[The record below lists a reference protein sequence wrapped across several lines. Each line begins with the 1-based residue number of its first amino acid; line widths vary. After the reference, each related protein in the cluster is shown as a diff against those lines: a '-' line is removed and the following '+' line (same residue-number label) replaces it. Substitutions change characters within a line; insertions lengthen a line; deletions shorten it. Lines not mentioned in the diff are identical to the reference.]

1 MKFKKIM
8 LLIIASLNI
17 IFYDI
22 AVNASEIHIS
32 NTYYDNTIEIQPK
45 ADIIGWRYKTIDNKL
60 YRRQYNYTKQ
70 MWIGNYFNTSKSS
83 SA

>member
-45 ADIIGWRYKTIDNKL
+45 ADIIGWRYKTIYKKL
-60 YRRQYNYTKQ
+60 SRRQYNYTKQ
-70 MWIGNYFNTSKSS
+70 MWIGNWELL
-83 SA
+83 